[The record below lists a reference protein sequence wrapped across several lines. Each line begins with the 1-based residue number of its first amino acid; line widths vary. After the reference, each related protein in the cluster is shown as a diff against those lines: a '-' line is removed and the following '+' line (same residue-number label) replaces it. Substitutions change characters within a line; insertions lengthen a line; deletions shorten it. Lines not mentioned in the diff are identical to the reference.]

1 MTALRGAPLPPDHRG
16 ADHLGA
22 GHQGAGDQGAGDQGA
37 GHQERSP
44 GTDGGTSGRDESTTP
59 TDALMLD
66 QQLNVVLGMR
76 ELPAPQ
82 PGQALIRVA
91 WAGVCGSDLH
101 VLKTG
106 AWVAY
111 WPATLGHEVAGVVQ
125 ECPGDEFAPGTT
137 VVVDSRLPCAKCA
150 GCQTAPSLCE
160 RMQWLGEAIPGGF
173 ARHLVVPT
181 TSLVV
186 CPPHLEPAVAVL
198 AEPLAV
204 AMHAVSRLGR
214 RPSEALLL
222 GYGPVGALVHFELMR
237 RWPGLPVF
245 VQEKSRDRRQLA
257 EAFGAEPVWPREA
270 IRQMPDQAGG
280 DVPDGT
286 GAVPDQANGDAT
298 AGCPEG
304 NRPAGPERFALVVDA
319 AGFPQSLAQAC
330 ALATNG
336 GTVLVVAISTEA
348 VTLVPADVVER
359 TLTIAGSVGFDDE
372 LEQAVALLAA
382 GPDRYRP
389 LITEA
394 VLLEEAAERL
404 ATVAVAPPAGKLLV
418 RPWQE

>member
-1 MTALRGAPLPPDHRG
+1 MRRPAVPGSLRCSDDGTSGRAVAARPSGGRPSGGGPSGGGRIRG
-16 ADHLGA
+16 RAH
-22 GHQGAGDQGAGDQGA
+22 QGA

-160 RMQWLGEAIPGGF
+160 RMQWLGEAIPAGSPGTWWCRQP
-173 ARHLVVPT
+173 ASWCAHR
-181 TSLVV
+181 TSN
-186 CPPHLEPAVAVL
+186 PPWPCWPSPWPSPCMPFRGWAVARAKLFCSVT
-198 AEPLAV
+198 A
-204 AMHAVSRLGR
+204 
-214 RPSEALLL
+214 PSA
-222 GYGPVGALVHFELMR
+222 R
-237 RWPGLPVF
+237 
-245 VQEKSRDRRQLA
+245 S
-257 EAFGAEPVWPREA
+257 
-270 IRQMPDQAGG
+270 
-280 DVPDGT
+280 
-286 GAVPDQANGDAT
+286 
-298 AGCPEG
+298 C
-304 NRPAGPERFALVVDA
+304 
-319 AGFPQSLAQAC
+319 
-330 ALATNG
+330 
-336 GTVLVVAISTEA
+336 ISN
-348 VTLVPADVVER
+348 
-359 TLTIAGSVGFDDE
+359 
-372 LEQAVALLAA
+372 
-382 GPDRYRP
+382 
-389 LITEA
+389 
-394 VLLEEAAERL
+394 
-404 ATVAVAPPAGKLLV
+404 
-418 RPWQE
+418 